1 MAEKMCFHPL
11 IRDKNLFFYLMLL
24 SRRGPENPS
33 TPNFGNVNLT
43 ETMTNLIVAWKIQ
56 SNFF

>member
-1 MAEKMCFHPL
+1 
-11 IRDKNLFFYLMLL
+11 MLL